1 MSAFVLI
8 SGRLHGEPTT
18 RPTRNGGVVTF
29 FKLKVVN
36 GSSSIEWWDVA
47 AFSEKA
53 REKLEG
59 LGEGDAVSAVG
70 AFHIELFEFK
80 GEQRVKRS
88 LTADRILALKPTV
101 RSPKETQ
108 VKTGREVAEA
118 SWAAPPRR
126 RGGGAHDELV

>member
-1 MSAFVLI
+1 MSASALI

-29 FKLKVVN
+29 FKLKVAN
-36 GSSSIEWWDVA
+36 GNAIEWWDVA

-70 AFHIELFEFK
+70 AFHTELFEFK
-80 GEQRVKRS
+80 GEQRIKRS
-88 LTADRILALKPTV
+88 LTADRVLALKPAIGAPRDT
-101 RSPKETQ
+101 RP
-108 VKTGREVAEA
+108 KTGREVADA
-118 SWAAPPRR
+118 SWAAPQRKGR
-126 RGGGAHDELV
+126 GAHDELI

>member
-1 MSAFVLI
+1 MSALALI

-29 FKLKVVN
+29 FKLKVAN
-36 GSSSIEWWDVA
+36 GNAIEWWDVA

-53 REKLEG
+53 REKL
-59 LGEGDAVSAVG
+59 DAVSAVG
-70 AFHIELFEFK
+70 VFHVELFEFK

-88 LTADRILALKPTV
+88 LTADRVLALKPTV
-101 RSPKETQ
+101 RPSRETQ
-108 VKTGREVAEA
+108 ARTGREVADA

-126 RGGGAHDELV
+126 GGAHDELI